1 MITVAALPSI
11 CSLTIA
17 VTKMLRNK
25 FLYQFTC
32 NILFTCNMFFSALAN
47 WSIHNILLWLPN
59 LQYNFPNSR
68 LSFWNCLVDTLC
80 HPEVGFN
87 TEHYNVILQGC
98 SESTSSVAFEVLM
111 IYCQIHFINSFIFHC
126 LTLNIKLFIF
136 KLFNV
141 KFLFSE
147 IMSLANRRER
157 LVYGVMDARP

>member
-1 MITVAALPSI
+1 
-11 CSLTIA
+11 
-17 VTKMLRNK
+17 MLRNK

-80 HPEVGFN
+80 HPEVGLN
-87 TEHYNVILQGC
+87 TEHYNVILQGR

-147 IMSLANRRER
+147 NHAFRKQKRTV
-157 LVYGVMDARP
+157 VYGVMNARP